1 MYRLLAVAVGLLEL
15 LAPRTV
21 LRLFGRLCYRSPDR
35 FEPREWTVHAVKLEG
50 AAIVGLAT
58 LSLYKSARGTADK
71 SDD

>member
-1 MYRLLAVAVGLLEL
+1 MYRLLAVAVGLIEL

-50 AAIVGLAT
+50 AAIVALAT
-58 LSLYKSARGTADK
+58 LSLYKAARGADDG
-71 SDD
+71 SGE